1 MAYTPLVLYSIKD
14 EKKAQQITAL
24 CKKLGVHTKEI
35 QTKDTDEK
43 VGVLAG
49 IDPLTAMGAKKEV
62 PFVMLDLPEYLIF
75 SGLPEV

>member
-1 MAYTPLVLYSIKD
+1 MAYTPLVLYSIKE

-35 QTKDTDEK
+35 QTKDADEK

-49 IDPLTAMGAKKEV
+49 IDH
-62 PFVMLDLPEYLIF
+62 
-75 SGLPEV
+75 

>member
-35 QTKDTDEK
+35 QTKDVDEK

-49 IDPLTAMGAKKEV
+49 IDPLTAMGAIC
-62 PFVMLDLPEYLIF
+62 DAGSAGIF
-75 SGLPEV
+75 NLFRSARSVA

>member
-35 QTKDTDEK
+35 QTKDVDEK

-49 IDPLTAMGAKKEV
+49 IDPLTAMGAK
-62 PFVMLDLPEYLIF
+62 
-75 SGLPEV
+75 